1 MRVNFATAQNIGRV
15 ARHATGMIIA
25 HPLQEVRVVSASFK
39 TAGVPGP
46 KAFALS
52 AEHLVAALGLVNGNL
67 AIWAGFSVV
76 LQESDGSDRV
86 GVANV
91 QGVIAFSLNFPAKR
105 ASEFVACAA
114 LPSGRD
120 EAIAAGMSAAVN
132 EFSISLFGMLRGVVL
147 HQCAFGL

>member
-1 MRVNFATAQNIGRV
+1 MRINFATAQNIVGV

-25 HPLQEVRVVSASFK
+25 HPLQEVRIVSASFK
-39 TAGVPGP
+39 ATGVPGP

-67 AIWAGFSVV
+67 AIGAWFSVV
-76 LQESDGSDRV
+76 FQKIDGSDRV

-91 QGVIAFSLNFPAKR
+91 RGVIAFGLNIPANG
-105 ASEFVACAA
+105 ASEFVACCA

-120 EAIAAGMSAAVN
+120 EAVAAGMSAAVN
-132 EFSISLFGMLRGVVL
+132 EFIMRLFRKLRGVVL